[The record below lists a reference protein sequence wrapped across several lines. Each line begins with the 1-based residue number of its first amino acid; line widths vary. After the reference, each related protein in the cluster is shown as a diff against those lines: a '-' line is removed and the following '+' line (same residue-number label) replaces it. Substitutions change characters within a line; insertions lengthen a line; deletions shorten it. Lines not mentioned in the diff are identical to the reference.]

1 MPFSNSR
8 DKTYESCPYVHFM
21 RLVKSTPK
29 MDYEYV

>member
-8 DKTYESCPYVHFM
+8 DKTYKSCPYVHFKH
-21 RLVKSTPK
+21 LVKSTPK